1 MTIAMKV
8 LDRLTLLT
16 LNESS
21 IRAGHKQNLGPEHI
35 PAERERFVVNFHFA
49 HDWSGGRDVRMC
61 VVLDLGVRTA
71 WLDVSQA
78 EYDAIPETEMSEFEW
93 EANVCVGTPP
103 WTA

>member
-1 MTIAMKV
+1 MPVPMKV
-8 LDRLTLLT
+8 LDRSSLLV
-16 LNESS
+16 LNKSS
-21 IRAGHKQNLGPEHI
+21 ISDGRKQNLKPEEI
-35 PAERERFVVNFHFA
+35 PSGRDKFVVNFHFS
-49 HDWSGGRDVRMC
+49 HDFDGGKDVRLC

-78 EYDAIPETEMSEFEW
+78 EYDSIPETEMSEFEW

>member
-1 MTIAMKV
+1 MVSMKV
-8 LDRLTLLT
+8 LDRASLLA

-21 IRAGHKQNLGPEHI
+21 ITAGRKQNLKPEDI
-35 PAERERFVVNFHFA
+35 PAKRERFVVNFHFA
-49 HDWSGGRDVRMC
+49 HDWSGGRDVRMS

-78 EYDAIPETEMSEFEW
+78 EYDAIPEIQTSEFEW